1 MRLVGI
7 KSIKRSLPP
16 LVLHQMA
23 CAAVSMV
30 VAQLLISWVPL
41 VQGFWVPLT
50 ALVINLTITSS
61 SAAFRRG
68 FQRVLGTMCGVVLGS
83 CGILIINH
91 SVTFLILLVFT
102 GTLAYWS
109 KCLSRYYGIFVCL
122 ITTLVAM
129 LLASFFNNQRLLLWT
144 LLSYRLI
151 DTFCGALVAY
161 LCSLLIMPR
170 HQHDQVFE
178 TLTSLLRRI
187 AGFNRTSL
195 LAAGGEWRV
204 PDGAFFHH
212 FEELEHYVHGNLP
225 IWSYD
230 LLFDR
235 YIYARFQLFTHRIS
249 RLMLTLNLLHSLTT
263 RLHLAVDDPW
273 YRALCL
279 NSVAFTRVIDAIVVL
294 RLDLARR
301 RLRRLERIN
310 RLVESQ
316 ALTATGEDGE
326 LRVQV
331 SALLMSIEQ
340 DIAAMLNGV
349 SLIFLCDKARE
360 DRRLRFQS
368 GIHRR
373 TSQGE

>member
-1 MRLVGI
+1 MRLIGA
-7 KSIKRSLPP
+7 KTPLPP

-23 CAAVSMV
+23 SAAVSMV
-30 VAQLLISWVPL
+30 VAQLLIAWVPL

-50 ALVINLTITSS
+50 ALVVSLTITSS

-68 FQRVLGTMCGVVLGS
+68 FQRVLGTMCGVALGS
-83 CGILIINH
+83 CGILLIDHTAI
-91 SVTFLILLVFT
+91 FLILLVLT

-109 KCLSRYYGIFVCL
+109 KCLSRYYGLFVCL

-129 LLASFFNNQRLLLWT
+129 LLASFFNHQRPLLWT

-151 DTFCGALVAY
+151 DTLCGALVAY

-170 HQHDQVFE
+170 HQHDQVFA
-178 TLTSLLRRI
+178 TLTGLLRRI
-187 AGFNRTSL
+187 AGFNRSCL

-204 PDGAFFHH
+204 PEGAFFHH

-279 NSVAFTRVIDAIVVL
+279 NSVALTGVIDAIVAL

-310 RLVESQ
+310 RLIGRQ
-316 ALTATGEDGE
+316 ALAASGEDGE
-326 LRVQV
+326 RRAQV
-331 SALLMSIEQ
+331 SALLLSIEH
-340 DIAAMLNGV
+340 DVAAMLNGV
-349 SLIFLCDKARE
+349 SLTFLCDKARE
-360 DRRLRFQS
+360 DRRLHLPP
-368 GIHRR
+368 GAHRR
-373 TSQGE
+373 SGRQA

>member
-1 MRLVGI
+1 MQLIG
-7 KSIKRSLPP
+7 IKRSLPP
-16 LVLHQMA
+16 LVLHQMV

-30 VAQLLISWVPL
+30 VAQLLITWVPL

-50 ALVINLTITSS
+50 ALVTNLTITSS

-68 FQRVLGTMCGVVLGS
+68 FQRVLGTMCGIALGS
-83 CGILIINH
+83 CGILLISHTVI
-91 SVTFLILLVFT
+91 FLILLVLT

-122 ITTLVAM
+122 ITTLVVM

-151 DTFCGALVAY
+151 DTLCGALVAY
-161 LCSLLIMPR
+161 FCSLLIMPR
-170 HQHDQVFE
+170 HQHDQVFA
-178 TLTSLLRRI
+178 TLAGLLRRI
-187 AGFNRTSL
+187 AGLNRTCL

-204 PDGAFFHH
+204 PDGTFFHH
-212 FEELEHYVHGNLP
+212 FEALEHYVHGNLP

-263 RLHLAVDDPW
+263 RLHLTVDDPW

-279 NSVAFTRVIDAIVVL
+279 NSVALTRIIDAIVAL
-294 RLDLARR
+294 RPDLARR
-301 RLRRLERIN
+301 RLRYLEKIN
-310 RLVESQ
+310 RLIESQ

-326 LRVQV
+326 CRTQV
-331 SALLMSIEQ
+331 SALLMSIEH
-340 DIAAMLNGV
+340 DMAAMLNGV
-349 SLIFLCDKARE
+349 SLTFLCDKARE
-360 DRRLRFQS
+360 DRRLHQQPGR
-368 GIHRR
+368 RCR
-373 TSQGE
+373 TSWGGEEC

>member
-1 MRLVGI
+1 MRLNGV
-7 KSIKRSLPP
+7 KKSLPP

-30 VAQLLISWVPL
+30 VAQLLIAWVPL

-50 ALVINLTITSS
+50 ALVVSLTITSS

-68 FQRVLGTMCGVVLGS
+68 FQRVLGTMCGVALGS
-83 CGILIINH
+83 CGILLIDHTAI
-91 SVTFLILLVFT
+91 FLILLVLT

-109 KCLSRYYGIFVCL
+109 KCLSRYYGLFVCL

-129 LLASFFNNQRLLLWT
+129 LLASFFNHQRPLLWT

-151 DTFCGALVAY
+151 DTLCGALVAY

-170 HQHDQVFE
+170 HQHDQVFA
-178 TLTSLLRRI
+178 TLTGLLRRI
-187 AGFNRTSL
+187 AGFNRTCL
-195 LAAGGEWRV
+195 LAAGESGGCRR
-204 PDGAFFHH
+204 GLFHH

-279 NSVAFTRVIDAIVVL
+279 NSVALTRVIDAIVAL

-301 RLRRLERIN
+301 RLRRLEWIN
-310 RLVESQ
+310 RLIGRQ
-316 ALTATGEDGE
+316 ALAAAGEDGE
-326 LRVQV
+326 RRAQV
-331 SALLMSIEQ
+331 SALLLSIEH
-340 DIAAMLNGV
+340 DVAAMLNGV
-349 SLIFLCDKARE
+349 SLTFLCDKARE
-360 DRRLRFQS
+360 DRRLRP
-368 GIHRR
+368 
-373 TSQGE
+373 

>member
-1 MRLVGI
+1 MRLSVV
-7 KSIKRSLPP
+7 KTSLPP

-23 CAAVSMV
+23 SAAVSMV
-30 VAQLLISWVPL
+30 VAQLLIAWVPL

-50 ALVINLTITSS
+50 ALVVSLTITSS

-68 FQRVLGTMCGVVLGS
+68 FQRVLGTLCGVALGS
-83 CGILIINH
+83 CGILLIDHTLI
-91 SVTFLILLVFT
+91 FQILLVLT

-109 KCLSRYYGIFVCL
+109 KCLSRYYGLFVCL

-129 LLASFFNNQRLLLWT
+129 LLASFFNHQRLLLWT

-151 DTFCGALVAY
+151 DTLCGALVAY

-170 HQHDQVFE
+170 HQHDQVFA
-178 TLTSLLRRI
+178 TLSGLLRRI
-187 AGFNRTSL
+187 AGFNRTCL

-204 PDGAFFHH
+204 PEGAFFHH

-279 NSVAFTRVIDAIVVL
+279 NSVALTRVIDAIVAA

-310 RLVESQ
+310 RLIGGQ
-316 ALTATGEDGE
+316 ALAAPGEDGE
-326 LRVQV
+326 RRAQV
-331 SALLMSIEQ
+331 SALLLSIEH
-340 DIAAMLNGV
+340 DVAAMLNGV
-349 SLIFLCDKARE
+349 SLTFLCDKARE
-360 DRRLRFQS
+360 DRRLRPS
-368 GIHRR
+368 LGPHRR
-373 TSQGE
+373 AARKG